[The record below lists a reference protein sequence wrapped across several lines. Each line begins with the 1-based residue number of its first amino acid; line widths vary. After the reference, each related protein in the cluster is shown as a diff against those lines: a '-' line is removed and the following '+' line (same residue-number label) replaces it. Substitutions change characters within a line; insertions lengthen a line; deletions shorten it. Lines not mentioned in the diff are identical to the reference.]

1 MGQESR
7 HWVLCLGSHQALI
20 NVLGGP
26 HFHVDISLGGNA
38 LPCSFRSLAEFISW
52 LLQDWGP
59 QLFADCHWRPP
70 QILEAMQFL
79 PVGFF
84 SVAACFSQQGG
95 SLACRRPGASFM
107 SFHLIKAT
115 QDNLLFDLPFWL
127 GTFITSAK
135 PLHLCH
141 TQLFRKKSQVL
152 SMLRGRWWSYKVS
165 TPGEQSHRAT
175 LEALCIG
182 LK

>member
-1 MGQESR
+1 MGPESR

-26 HFHVDISLGGNA
+26 HFHVDISLGGKA

-84 SVAACFSQQGG
+84 GVAACFSQQGG

-115 QDNLLFDLPFWL
+115 QDNLLFDLPF
-127 GTFITSAK
+127 
-135 PLHLCH
+135 
-141 TQLFRKKSQVL
+141 
-152 SMLRGRWWSYKVS
+152 
-165 TPGEQSHRAT
+165 
-175 LEALCIG
+175 
-182 LK
+182 